1 MKERL
6 VADLRNDTTDI
17 IVSND
22 DAVEMVA
29 VMSDLVNVHDPK
41 TRVNIEDYDIE
52 EFDDKNNTIVAE
64 ENFRGIDDSMTET
77 SEIGVAVTTVSSEI
91 EMTTVG
97 SRVRK
102 KKIL

>member
-6 VADLRNDTTDI
+6 VADLSNDTTDI

-29 VMSDLVNVHDPK
+29 VMSDLINVHDPK
-41 TRVNIEDYDIE
+41 TRVNIEDYGVE
-52 EFDDKNNTIVAE
+52 EFDDKNDTIVE
-64 ENFRGIDDSMTET
+64 ENFRGIDDSMTEKR
-77 SEIGVAVTTVSSEI
+77 EIGVAVTTVSSEI